1 MAQGTDGEAFATSR
15 QNFEEVVG
23 FLGSS
28 QAGAGRATPSSKS
41 AFSRRDVN
49 CSASSTRTTW
59 TCAAWSKNHL
69 TTSATKRG

>member
-28 QAGAGRATPSSKS
+28 EAGTLSHAELEERLFVGT
-41 AFSRRDVN
+41 
-49 CSASSTRTTW
+49 
-59 TCAAWSKNHL
+59 
-69 TTSATKRG
+69 

>member
-23 FLGSS
+23 FLG
-28 QAGAGRATPSSKS
+28 ACSKS

-49 CSASSTRTTW
+49 CFASSTRTTW

>member
-28 QAGAGRATPSSKS
+28 KAGALSHAELEERLFASGRELL
-41 AFSRRDVN
+41 RHL
-49 CSASSTRTTW
+49 CRTTW